1 MSKYYSEAA
10 KKATYKYIKNFDR
23 IEIKLPKGSREKI
36 REHAEKHGE
45 SVTTFISRAITEAMD
60 RDCSS

>member
-23 IEIKLPKGSREKI
+23 IEIKLPKGSREKL
-36 REHAEKHGE
+36 REHAESRGE
-45 SVTTFISRAITEAMD
+45 SVTAFVARAITEAME
-60 RDCSS
+60 RDNS